1 MCSCAL
7 VEESEDVVQPPQF
20 VKSAIAR
27 PAMGENAHV
36 SDMHLELLTES
47 HLPAFQEIVDDPDVL
62 RFTRFPAPP
71 QPGFATE
78 WFGRYQAGRRAG
90 TSEVFAAMSSSDKF
104 LGVALAPHIDEVASE
119 MELGYLVVPAA
130 RGRGVAS
137 EMLRQLTSW
146 AFIERNS
153 MRATLLID
161 VANVA
166 SQRVAVHAGYT
177 LEGVMRSTYFKPGAE
192 RADVQLWS
200 RLPTDPLP
208 G

>member
-1 MCSCAL
+1 MSQNAN
-7 VEESEDVVQPPQF
+7 VNDV
-20 VKSAIAR
+20 R
-27 PAMGENAHV
+27 
-36 SDMHLELLTES
+36 LELLTEA
-47 HLPAFQEIVDDPDVL
+47 HLPAFAEIVDDPDVL

-71 QPGFATE
+71 EPGFAE
-78 WFGRYQAGRRAG
+78 QWYARYQAGRQKA
-90 TSEVFAAMSSSDKF
+90 TSEVFAAMSAEGDF
-104 LGVALAPHIDEVASE
+104 LGVALAPHIDPVASE

-146 AFIERNS
+146 AFTERRT

-161 VANVA
+161 VAHVA
-166 SQRVAVHAGYT
+166 SQRVAVRAGYT

-192 RADVQLWS
+192 RSDVQLWS
-200 RLPTDPLP
+200 RLPSDPFP